1 VSAVKRGRRARAVAL
16 NPEGVAV
23 DDDSVVIFESAVR
36 AGKRALGSVSW
47 GAMPLPVRVL
57 VGVLFGLVALVAVLD
72 MTPWLDVLKPAYQVF
87 YNASLVASA
96 VLCLARGALGR
107 NERAEWTLIGA
118 SLALWA
124 TGNLYWQFE
133 VSDLA
138 EAPYPS
144 VADGFW
150 LAFLP
155 VCYLGVLL
163 LARKR
168 LPQLDSRLWLDG
180 LIAALTT
187 GAISAAVVFGAVHAA
202 TGGDTAAV
210 ATNLAYPL
218 GDMILLGTLIGVM
231 AAGRGRMDRS
241 WLFFG
246 AGLAVF
252 AITDSVYLVQVA
264 EDTYEV
270 ATLVDVG
277 WPLGMLL
284 MALAAWQP
292 AVRTRVTGDE
302 LPSIMTPIGLALAS
316 LVLLVYDHFE
326 PTNLLALTLST
337 AALAAA
343 LVRLSLTH
351 RASRAN
357 LVDSRVQAR
366 TDALTGLGNRF
377 ALHRAL
383 DAVLA
388 ESVPHVLLML
398 DLDGFKNYNDSYG
411 HPAGDALLARLG
423 SRLLA
428 DAAAVD
434 GTAFRVGGDEF
445 CVLASWPAGRS
456 PEPLCESARTALC
469 ERGEGFE
476 IGASVGYAALPGDAG
491 DADEALRVADRRL
504 YAEKNSG
511 RVSARLQSAGVLRGA
526 MNESMPE
533 LEWHTDEVATLAADV
548 ARRLELDEDEIE
560 RVVIAAELHDIG
572 KIAIPRS
579 ILDKPGPLDDDE
591 WEFMK
596 RHTLIGERIAQSAP
610 ALVGVA
616 SLIRSSHERWDG
628 TGYPDRLA
636 GDEIPLGAQ
645 IVFVCDA
652 YSAMTAERC
661 YTAARSEAEA
671 RAELRQHA
679 GTQFAPAVVDAF
691 LAARPAAATSA

>member
-1 VSAVKRGRRARAVAL
+1 VLTVNTAGRV
-16 NPEGVAV
+16 
-23 DDDSVVIFESAVR
+23 
-36 AGKRALGSVSW
+36 GKKALGSISW
-47 GAMPLPVRVL
+47 GAMPLAVRVL
-57 VGVLFGLVALVAVLD
+57 VGVLVGLVGLVAVMD
-72 MTPWLDVLKPAYQVF
+72 TTPWLDMLNPVYEVF
-87 YNASLVASA
+87 YNAALVGSA

-107 NERAEWTLIGA
+107 DERGAWTLIGA

-124 TGNLYWQFE
+124 TGNLYWQFAL
-133 VSDLA
+133 SDLA

-150 LAFLP
+150 LGFLP

-180 LIAALTT
+180 VIAALTT

-218 GDMILLGTLIGVM
+218 GDMILLGTLIGAL

-241 WLFFG
+241 WLYFS
-246 AGLAVF
+246 AGIAVF
-252 AITDSVYLVQVA
+252 AVTDSVYLVQVA
-264 EDTYEV
+264 EGTYV
-270 ATLVDVG
+270 TGTVIDIG

-284 MALAAWQP
+284 VGLAAWQP
-292 AVRTRVTGDE
+292 AVRMRVTGDE
-302 LPSIMTPIGLALAS
+302 LPSIITPIGLALAS

-326 PTNLLALTLST
+326 RTNLLALGLST

-343 LVRLSLTH
+343 LIRLSLTH

-357 LVDSRVQAR
+357 LVSTRAQAR

-383 DAVLA
+383 DAVLT
-388 ESVPHVLLML
+388 EPVPHVLLML

-423 SRLLA
+423 ARLLA
-428 DAAAVD
+428 DATAVD

-445 CVLASWPAGRS
+445 CVLAPWPAGR
-456 PEPLCESARTALC
+456 PPMALVERARAALS
-469 ERGEGFE
+469 EQGEGFE
-476 IGASVGYAALPGDAG
+476 IGASAGFAALPADAD

-533 LEWHTDEVATLAADV
+533 LGWHTDQVATLAADV
-548 ARRLELDEDEIE
+548 ARRLGLDEDEVE

-579 ILDKPGPLDDDE
+579 ILDKRGPLDADE

-616 SLIRSSHERWDG
+616 ALIRSSHERWDG

-645 IVFVCDA
+645 VVFVCDA
-652 YSAMTAERC
+652 YAAMTSDRC
-661 YTAARSEAEA
+661 YAAAKSEAEA
-671 RAELRQHA
+671 RAELRRHA

-691 LAARPAAATSA
+691 LAARPAVRTTA